1 MADLLQV
8 MLPAVVASLILVG
21 IHGYLGI
28 HIIARGVIF
37 VDLALAQAAAVGW
50 AAGQLGLAAWLSSH
64 TGLSPAVTGYLMG
77 FSGTLVAAALFSLS
91 RMDDTRVPQ
100 EAIIGIVFVVSSA
113 ATILLAAQQAG
124 GAEHVQ
130 DLLTGSLLWT
140 TWSTIIKTALL
151 YGTLGLVHWFLRN
164 RFFTISL
171 APAEARAHGW
181 NIAGWDFLF
190 YTLFGLVVT
199 SSVAIAGVLVVF
211 SFLVIPAV
219 IGFLFTERPRLL
231 LILAWSIGTVA
242 TLLGMLVSYVG
253 DLPTGP
259 LVVCAFAVVL
269 VLAFAVRG
277 FMRRGAIAPGAA
289 VAAN

>member
-1 MADLLQV
+1 MPDLLQV
-8 MLPAVVASLILVG
+8 MLPALVAALILVG

-50 AAGQLGLAAWLSSH
+50 AAGQLGLAHWVASR
-64 TGLSPAVTGYLMG
+64 TGLPEAAAGYAMG
-77 FSGTLVAAALFSLS
+77 FSGTLVAAGLISLS
-91 RMDDTRVPQ
+91 RMEHTRVPQ

-113 ATILLAAQQAG
+113 VTILFASQRAG

-140 TWSTIIKTALL
+140 TWPTIIKTTLL
-151 YGTLGLVHWFLRN
+151 YGALGVVHWFLRD

-171 APAEARAHGW
+171 TPAEANARGW
-181 NIAGWDFLF
+181 NIAWWDFVF
-190 YTLFGLVVT
+190 YALFGLVVT

-211 SFLVIPAV
+211 TFLVIPAV
-219 IGFLFTERPRLL
+219 IAFLFTEEPRVLL
-231 LILAWSIGTVA
+231 TLAWSIGTLA
-242 TLLGMLVSYVG
+242 TLLGMLASYLG

-259 LVVCAFAVVL
+259 LVVCSFAL
-269 VLAFAVRG
+269 VLMAAFAVRG
-277 FMRRGAIAPGAA
+277 VMRRLASPPPKEA
-289 VAAN
+289 

>member
-1 MADLLQV
+1 
-8 MLPAVVASLILVG
+8 MLPAFVAALILVG

-50 AAGQLGLAAWLSSH
+50 AAGQLGLAHWLAAR
-64 TGLSPAVTGYLMG
+64 TGLPEPVAGFAMG
-77 FSGTLVAAALFSLS
+77 FGGTLVAAGLFSMS
-91 RMDDTRVPQ
+91 RMEDTRVPQ

-113 ATILLAAQQAG
+113 ATILLASQRPG

-140 TWSTIIKTALL
+140 TWPTIVKTAAL
-151 YGTLGLVHWFLRN
+151 YGTLGGVHWFLRD

-171 APAEARAHGW
+171 APAEARARGW
-181 NIAGWDFLF
+181 NITWWDFVF
-190 YTLFGLVVT
+190 YALFGLVVT

-211 SFLVIPAV
+211 TFLVIPAV
-219 IGFLFTERPRLL
+219 IAFLFTEQPRALL
-231 LILAWSIGTVA
+231 PLAWSIGTVA
-242 TLLGMLVSYVG
+242 TVLGMMVSYLG

-269 VLAFAVRG
+269 TAAFAVRG
-277 FMRRGAIAPGAA
+277 VMRRM
-289 VAAN
+289 VARSAR

>member
-1 MADLLQV
+1 MLEV
-8 MLPAVVASLILVG
+8 MLPALVAALILVG

-50 AAGQLGLAAWLSSH
+50 TAGHLGLAAWLATH
-64 TGLSPAVTGYLMG
+64 TGLPEAVAGYAIG
-77 FSGTLVAAALFSLS
+77 FAATLIAAALFSLS
-91 RMDDTRVPQ
+91 RMEHTRVPQ

-113 ATILLAAQQAG
+113 ATILLASQAAS

-140 TWSTIIKTALL
+140 TWPTIVKTAVL
-151 YGTLGLVHWFLRN
+151 YGVLGVIHWLLRD

-171 APAEARAHGW
+171 APAEAHARGW
-181 NIAGWDFLF
+181 NVAWWDFVF
-190 YTLFGLVVT
+190 YALFGLVVT

-219 IGFLFTERPRLL
+219 IAFLFTERPRPLL
-231 LILAWSIGTVA
+231 AVAWSVGTLA
-242 TLLGMLVSYVG
+242 TLLGLVVSYLA

-259 LVVCAFAVVL
+259 LVVCAFATVLIVAFVVRRI
-269 VLAFAVRG
+269 VR
-277 FMRRGAIAPGAA
+277 RAPAASGAT
-289 VAAN
+289 VAAS

>member
-1 MADLLQV
+1 MADLLQI
-8 MLPAVVASLILVG
+8 MLPALVAALILVG

-50 AAGQLGLAAWLSSH
+50 AAGQLGVAAWLARH
-64 TGLSPAVTGYLMG
+64 TGLPPAVTGYAMG
-77 FSGTLVAAALFSLS
+77 FSGTLVAAGLFSLS
-91 RMDDTRVPQ
+91 RMEHTRVPQ

-113 ATILLAAQQAG
+113 ATILLAAQRAG

-140 TWSTIIKTALL
+140 TWPTIVKTAIL
-151 YGTLGLVHWFLRN
+151 YGAIGGAHWLLRN

-171 APAEARAHGW
+171 TPAEARARGW
-181 NIAGWDFLF
+181 NVAWWDFVF
-190 YTLFGLVVT
+190 YALFGLVVT

-211 SFLVIPAV
+211 TFLVIPAV
-219 IGFLFTERPRLL
+219 IAFLFTEQPRVLL
-231 LILAWSIGTVA
+231 PLAWSIGTLA
-242 TLLGMLVSYVG
+242 TVLGLLVSYVG

-269 VLAFAVRG
+269 MVAFAVRG
-277 FMRRGAIAPGAA
+277 VMRR
-289 VAAN
+289 VANP